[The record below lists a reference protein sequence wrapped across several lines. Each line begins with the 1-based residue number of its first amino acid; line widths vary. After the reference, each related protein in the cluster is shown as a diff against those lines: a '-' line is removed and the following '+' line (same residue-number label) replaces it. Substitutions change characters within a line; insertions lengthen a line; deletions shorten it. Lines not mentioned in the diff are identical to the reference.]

1 MVLVEEIIEDDQ
13 QAEDLSDTAKASSDS
28 DNKTK
33 KTQIKKGF
41 LNDAADKGEE
51 LYPPEGSPEGHV
63 APETHKAHAEHKVN
77 EDINKGMNRGADPD
91 KCESQ
96 GIPKPEWYTPEWP
109 KGCQYNSPGCH
120 LFDMEQS
127 GHPTELH
134 KGMVQNNDRFKA
146 IYNTEAEELRLAFLQ
161 TTDEDLVEVCEQ
173 LKKMEKLKELDLS
186 YNKLKDTGVQT
197 LVAALC
203 KGAAPNL
210 VELRIYK
217 NEFTNLGECMLTQG
231 LQALR
236 KKLKIVVQ
244 EPDYSGF
251 GKKAE
256 SAAEKA
262 PTPIASSAESEMD

>member
-1 MVLVEEIIEDDQ
+1 MVLVEEIVEDEQ
-13 QAEDLSDTAKASSDS
+13 KAEDLSDQGKASSES
-28 DNKTK
+28 DKTAQ

-41 LNDAADKGEE
+41 LNGAADKGEA

-91 KCESQ
+91 Q
-96 GIPKPEWYTPEWP
+96 WPKPEWYTPEWP

-120 LFDMEQS
+120 LFDMEKS
-127 GHPTELH
+127 GHPSDLH

-161 TTDEDLVEVCEQ
+161 TTDEDLIEVCEQ
-173 LKKMEKLKELDLS
+173 LKKMDKLKELDLS
-186 YNKLKDTGVQT
+186 YNKIKDTGVQT
-197 LVAALC
+197 LVTALC

-210 VELRIYK
+210 LELRIYK
-217 NEFTNLGECMLTQG
+217 NEFTNLGEIMLTQG

-236 KKLKIVVQ
+236 KKLKIVAQ
-244 EPDYSGF
+244 EPDF
-251 GKKAE
+251 QRFAKQAE
-256 SAAEKA
+256 STTEKA
-262 PTPIASSAESEMD
+262 PEPIASSEASEMD